1 MSPMDTVRGMSP
13 YNKSKGLAM
22 KVLII
27 IPAYNEEKNLS
38 GLLDR
43 LGCVCPEHDVIV
55 INDSSEDNTLKLCRE
70 RGVHVID
77 LPVNLGIGGA
87 VQAGYMYARYRD
99 YDAAVQVDGDGQ
111 HNPEFISEL
120 LNELDKGADLC
131 IGSRFLSKGGFR
143 STGVRRFAIRYFSS
157 LIHLFTG
164 LRITDPTSGFRA
176 CNQKGIKL
184 FAADYPRDYPEPES
198 IVNAVRNILNVKE
211 VPVIMNERKQ
221 GRSSITSMKS
231 VYYMIKVSL
240 AVILASFYG
249 YGRTE
254 ADRS

>member
-1 MSPMDTVRGMSP
+1 MSP
-13 YNKSKGLAM
+13 YNRLKGLTM

-43 LGCVCPEHDVIV
+43 LAKVCPEHDLVV
-55 INDSSEDNTLKLCRE
+55 INDSSEDGTLELCRE
-70 RGVHVID
+70 RGIHVID

-87 VQAGYMYARYRD
+87 VQAGYMYARYRN
-99 YDAAVQVDGDGQ
+99 YDAAIQVDGDGQ
-111 HNPEFISEL
+111 HNPEFISLLLKEL
-120 LNELDKGADLC
+120 EKGTDLC
-131 IGSRFLSKGGFR
+131 IGSRFLSDSGGGFR

-157 LIHLFTG
+157 LIHMFTG
-164 LRITDPTSGFRA
+164 LKITDPTSGFRA
-176 CNQKGIKL
+176 CNLKGIRL

-198 IVNAVRNILNVKE
+198 IVNAVKNKLNVKE

-221 GRSSITSMKS
+221 GKSSITSMKS

-249 YGRTE
+249 YRRTE
-254 ADRS
+254 ADRT

>member
-1 MSPMDTVRGMSP
+1 MGAGQGVSHNNRFEGH
-13 YNKSKGLAM
+13 AM

-27 IPAYNEEKNLS
+27 IPAFNEEKNLS

-43 LGCVCPEHDVIV
+43 LDKACPEHDVV
-55 INDSSEDNTLKLCRE
+55 VVNDSSEDNTLRLCRE

-87 VQAGYMYARYRD
+87 VQAGYMYARYRN

-111 HNPEFISEL
+111 HNPEYISL
-120 LNELDKGADLC
+120 LLDELDKGADLC
-131 IGSRFLSKGGFR
+131 IGSRFLADGGFR
-143 STGVRRFAIRYFSS
+143 STGVRRFAIRYFSR
-157 LIHLFTG
+157 LIYLFTG
-164 LRITDPTSGFRA
+164 LKVTDPTSGFRA
-176 CNQKGIKL
+176 CDRKAIRL

-198 IVNAVRNILNVKE
+198 IVNAVRNRLKVKE
-211 VPVIMNERKQ
+211 VSVVMNMRKQ
-221 GRSSITSMKS
+221 GKSSITSMRS

-249 YGRTE
+249 YRRTE
-254 ADRS
+254 ADRI